1 MNKLKNYVEYVS
13 DRISVKD
20 LDETNYIGVD
30 NLVPN
35 RGGICTAEYVP
46 EDGYVTKFIVG
57 DILLGNI
64 RPYFKKI
71 WLAEFEGGASPD
83 VLVLRPFHNN
93 DSKFVYAVMSQD
105 SFFDYDMAGSKG
117 SKMPRGDKTHI
128 LEYPVIEVKNRDEI
142 GKLINNIDRKI
153 KINNRINDNL
163 SKIAQSFFIQM
174 FAKKTIYSTNTLS
187 DVSIKITDGEHGTV
201 INDEQGKYYLLSC
214 KNIKNGCLSI
224 SSDDRRINETTFS
237 KLRSRTKLSKGDVLI
252 SSVGTIGELYLLM
265 NEPVN
270 YEFQRSVAIVKPNPQ
285 LISSYYLFESLLFQ
299 KKRLINAAHG
309 AVQQCLFISDFEKIP
324 MYIPTSVELSIYNN
338 QVEPLFYRIS
348 INEKENNAL
357 SNLRRWLLP
366 MLMNGQATISD

>member
-117 SKMPRGDKTHI
+117 SKMPRGDKNHI
-128 LEYPVIEVKNRDEI
+128 LEYPVIEIKNRDEI

-163 SKIAQSFFIQM
+163 QQQLELSFNYYFNNPLTSKSWSSGVLSDIATITMGQSPSGDSYNDNGKGIPFYQGSTDFGSFFPTIRMYTTAPSRMADELDTLLSVRAPVGTMNISFEKCCIGRGLAAIQGNNGNNI
-174 FAKKTIYSTNTLS
+174 F
-187 DVSIKITDGEHGTV
+187 VR
-201 INDEQGKYYLLSC
+201 YLL
-214 KNIKNGCLSI
+214 KRNQWYFDNINNSG
-224 SSDDRRINETTFS
+224 TTFGS
-237 KLRSRTKLSKGDVLI
+237 ITKDH
-252 SSVGTIGELYLLM
+252 LYKM
-265 NEPVN
+265 PITV
-270 YEFQRSVAIVKPNPQ
+270 P
-285 LISSYYLFESLLFQ
+285 
-299 KKRLINAAHG
+299 
-309 AVQQCLFISDFEKIP
+309 DD
-324 MYIPTSVELSIYNN
+324 TSVKAFEDNAKTLEYRIYNN
-338 QVEPLFYRIS
+338 
-348 INEKENNAL
+348 EKEIRTL
-357 SNLRRWLLP
+357 SSLRNWLLP